1 MSITC
6 SSPALAA
13 PGQDGPPA
21 PAWHVEA
28 VLRLG
33 DDALVLGQRLAEWCG
48 HGPVLEEELAMANI
62 GLDLL
67 GQARLLLSHAARL
80 EGAGRDENR
89 LAYFRDEAAFRNH
102 SIVELPNGH
111 GPHDDYATTI
121 VRNLLCSARAI
132 ALWQALGDSTDATLA
147 AIAAKAAREA
157 AGHWRHAAE
166 WTVRFGDGT
175 EESHRRAQAAL
186 ERLWPY
192 THEFWVD
199 DAVDVAAHRAGLACL
214 PSSLQAAWRARID
227 PALEE
232 AGLTRPADSRFV
244 SGGKQGRHTE
254 YFGLLLA
261 EMQSLAR
268 AHPGASW

>member
-1 MSITC
+1 MSTTC
-6 SSPALAA
+6 SR
-13 PGQDGPPA
+13 PPA

-67 GQARLLLSHAARL
+67 GQARLLLSHAASL
-80 EGAGRDENR
+80 EAAGRDENR

-102 SIVELPNGH
+102 SIVELPNGR

-121 VRNLLCSARAI
+121 VRNLLCSARAVG
-132 ALWQALGDSTDATLA
+132 LWQALLESSDPALA
-147 AIAAKAAREA
+147 AIAAKAAREV

-175 EESHRRAQAAL
+175 GESHQRAQSAL

-192 THEFWVD
+192 THEFWFD
-199 DAVDVAAHRAGLACL
+199 DPVDVAAHRAGVTCL
-214 PSSLQAAWRARID
+214 PSSLQADWSARLD
-227 PALEE
+227 AVLEE
-232 AGLTRPADSRFV
+232 ATLARPADSRFMP
-244 SGGKQGRHTE
+244 GGKQGRHTE
-254 YFGLLLA
+254 HFGYLLA

-268 AHPGASW
+268 AHPEATW

>member
-1 MSITC
+1 MSTTC
-6 SSPALAA
+6 SRA
-13 PGQDGPPA
+13 A
-21 PAWHVEA
+21 PAWHVET

-67 GQARLLLSHAARL
+67 GQARLLLAHAGEL
-80 EGAGRDENR
+80 EGAGRDEDE
-89 LAYFRDEAAFRNH
+89 LAYFRDEADFRNH
-102 SIVELPNGH
+102 SICELPNGSA
-111 GPHDDYATTI
+111 PHDDYATTI

-132 ALWQALGDSTDATLA
+132 PLWQALGGSKDATLA
-147 AIAAKAAREA
+147 AIATKAAREV

-175 EESHRRAQAAL
+175 DESHERAQRAL
-186 ERLWPY
+186 DRLWPY
-192 THEFWVD
+192 THEFWTD
-199 DAVDVAAHRAGLACL
+199 DPVAVAAHEAGIACL
-214 PSSLQAAWRARID
+214 PSSLRADWEARIG
-227 PALEE
+227 AVLQE
-232 AGLTRPADSRFV
+232 AGLERPADSGFV
-244 SGGKQGRHTE
+244 STGKHGLHTE
-254 YFGLLLA
+254 HFGYLLA